1 MKKRL
6 IIGATGASGIPIL
19 IQCLKL
25 VQEQKDFESY
35 LVMTDS
41 AKLTLEH
48 ETKMKVEEVE
58 KLADHVLDSREIGAG
73 PASGSFQTEGM
84 LIVPCSMKT
93 IAGIHSGYA
102 DNLILRAADVTIK
115 EQRPL
120 VLAARETPLVEREV
134 SMKILSFGSLNID
147 YVYKVS
153 HFVKKGET
161 LSAEELNVYTG
172 GKGLNQSIALSRAG
186 METYHAG
193 AIGMDGL
200 FLLDQLKEAGVN
212 TDLVKILEDVR
223 TGNAIIQNDEEGDNC
238 IILFGGANQAIS
250 KEQVDE
256 VFEHFKNEDY
266 LLIQNEINEL
276 PYIVK
281 KAKEIGM
288 KIILNPSPM
297 NEKIKELPL
306 DQINYFL
313 LNEIEAMQI
322 LDMEEPKEIDGK
334 YISGLLHQK
343 FPEATIVL
351 TLGSEGSVCIS
362 GDEYVEQSIYKVKT
376 VDTTAAGDTYTGY
389 FIAGIL
395 NGKTIKEA
403 MDTASKASAI
413 AVSRQGAAPSIPCLE
428 EVEEYKN

>member
-1 MKKRL
+1 MNTDKSTLKEL
-6 IIGATGASGIPIL
+6 NIGEKTAQLPIIQGGMGVGISRSSLAGA
-19 IQCLKL
+19 
-25 VQEQKDFESY
+25 V
-35 LVMTDS
+35 
-41 AKLTLEH
+41 
-48 ETKMKVEEVE
+48 
-58 KLADHVLDSREIGAG
+58 
-73 PASGSFQTEGM
+73 
-84 LIVPCSMKT
+84 
-93 IAGIHSGYA
+93 
-102 DNLILRAADVTIK
+102 
-115 EQRPL
+115 
-120 VLAARETPLVEREV
+120 ARE
-134 SMKILSFGSLNID
+134 
-147 YVYKVS
+147 
-153 HFVKKGET
+153 
-161 LSAEELNVYTG
+161 G
-172 GKGLNQSIALSRAG
+172 G
-186 METYHAG
+186 
-193 AIGMDGL
+193 IGVISTAQIGY
-200 FLLDQLKEAGVN
+200 
-212 TDLVKILEDVR
+212 
-223 TGNAIIQNDEEGDNC
+223 DEEGFEQD
-238 IILFGGANQAIS
+238 QAKCNRIAIG
-250 KEQVDE
+250 K
-256 VFEHFKNEDY
+256 H
-266 LLIQNEINEL
+266 
-276 PYIVK
+276 VK

-343 FPEATIVL
+343 FPKATIVL

-389 FIAGIL
+389 FISGIL